1 MATSRFSPVHYETL
15 EAEAAARKLAKAIK
29 RRRNQ
34 GSPAQD
40 EFGINAYNIARTLKS
55 LQTAIADL
63 SEEYSTL
70 GPGLANI
77 PSEGLAVACGHI
89 EAAIQAL
96 PQQAPPRTDG

>member
-1 MATSRFSPVHYETL
+1 MATTRFSPVHYETL

-29 RRRNQ
+29 RRRGQ

-55 LQTAIADL
+55 LQTALAGL
-63 SEEYSTL
+63 AEEYSTL

-77 PSEGLAVACGHI
+77 PAEGLLEAYGCLD
-89 EAAIQAL
+89 AAIQAL
-96 PQQAPPRTDG
+96 PQQAPPRTDV

>member
-1 MATSRFSPVHYETL
+1 MATTRFSPVHYETL
-15 EAEAAARKLAKAIK
+15 EAEAAARKLARAIK

-34 GSPAQD
+34 GTPAQD
-40 EFGINAYNIARTLKS
+40 EFGINAYNIARTLRN
-55 LQTAIADL
+55 LQTALADL

-77 PSEGLAVACGHI
+77 PSEGLAVASGHI

-96 PQQAPPRTDG
+96 PQQAPSRTDV